1 MTPKE
6 LLKKAREEKWAVGHF
21 NVSDANQLKAVVAAA
36 QNMRAPVFIGAS
48 EGERNFFGLK
58 QLVALVKIYR
68 EETQLPIFLNAD
80 HTKSYEECVKAIDA
94 GFDMIH
100 FDGSVLSFEEN
111 VSITKRVVQCA
122 KEKNPDISVE
132 GELGYLR
139 GKSEVQEYVEVKKED
154 FTKPEQAKEFVEKT
168 GIDRLAIVFGNFHGI
183 ASKQEEHLDF
193 SVLQDVAKI
202 IPETFLVLHG
212 GSGIKD
218 EEVKEAVGRGIVK
231 VHFNTELR
239 MAYTNGIKKALYDN
253 PKETTPYKI
262 FPVGMDAMQKIVE
275 EKIKIFGQ
283 KDICTT
289 T

>member
-1 MTPKE
+1 MLPKE
-6 LLKKAREEKWAVGHF
+6 LLQKAKKEKWAVGHF
-21 NVSDANQLKAVVAAA
+21 NVSDANQLKAIMAAA

-80 HTKSYEECVKAIDA
+80 HTKSYEKCVRAIDA

-100 FDGSVLSFEEN
+100 FDGSALSFEEN
-111 VSITKRVVQCA
+111 VTITKRVVEYA
-122 KEKNPDISVE
+122 KEKNPNISVE

-154 FTKPEQAKEFVEKT
+154 FTKSEEVKKFVEET
-168 GIDRLAIVFGNFHGI
+168 GVDRLAIVFGNFHGI
-183 ASKQEEHLDF
+183 ASKQEERLDLN
-193 SVLQDVAKI
+193 VLRDVAKVV
-202 IPETFLVLHG
+202 PEIFLVLHG
-212 GSGIKD
+212 GSGVSD
-218 EEVKEAVGRGIVK
+218 EEVKEAIKNGIVK

-239 MAYTNGIKKALYDN
+239 MAYINGIKKALSEN

-262 FPVGMDAMQKIVE
+262 FPAGMDAMQRLVE
-275 EKIKIFGQ
+275 QKIKIFG
-283 KDICTT
+283 IR
-289 T
+289 